1 MNKTTAFL
9 LIASAL
15 ACGRA
20 SCDTFSVTPGQS
32 IQDAIDNAAD
42 GDLIVIFG
50 GSYGQEITID
60 KAVQLTEATGEE
72 VIISGNV
79 TITGVTD
86 APPFR
91 GFNLGAGTT
100 SLTVENTTGLAIS
113 DVVMNHLIQKG
124 GSVYVSDSTIN
135 GVWYTELYQ
144 ILNPALNPN
153 FPPNHPAN
161 AGIAPYL
168 TFPSERSVGFRVT
181 VNGGCAWH
189 ALRQGWLG
197 YSIVGGGGFMSSTS
211 ASDDIDDA
219 ISVLVGNE
227 IQTST
232 PHNVASNFSPVP
244 IRVTHAGADSS
255 VQIYNNYLT
264 SSIARPNHIGSSVIP
279 GFSESIRVGANHL
292 RIQNNFSEL
301 FIAGN
306 PANVKHPFAVSK
318 GYAAYQLS
326 GNVITV
332 RNNVIKGN
340 VIAINAP
347 VNSVIEYNYADN
359 ANHYSLLGANSD
371 VGFPLV
377 GECIPTFAANND
389 GDLVNTNTGR
399 ESGEAGYAFIKDSGW
414 WAYDGDDGD
423 VESLASPDGLY
434 NDRDESRNNAGP
446 SGGPCFDPEA
456 WTTTKPVVISFDIN
470 PESQVT
476 GQGAQVIL
484 SNGIA
489 ISAP

>member
-1 MNKTTAFL
+1 MKKTTLFIFL
-9 LIASAL
+9 THVFL
-15 ACGRA
+15 GTTGWGE
-20 SCDTFSVTPGQS
+20 TFSVTPGQS
-32 IQDAIDNAAD
+32 IQDAIDNATA

-60 KAVQLTEATGEE
+60 KAVQLTEATGED

-100 SLTVENTTGLAIS
+100 NLTVENTTGLAIS
-113 DVVMNHLIQKG
+113 DVVMGDLIQSG

-135 GVWYTELYQ
+135 GTWSTARYRE
-144 ILNPALNPN
+144 LNPDYLHGAS
-153 FPPNHPAN
+153 PNHPQN
-161 AGIAPYL
+161 QGKEQYL
-168 TFPSERSVGFRVT
+168 SDEPSERSVGFRVT
-181 VNGGCAWH
+181 VNGGCDWG

-197 YSIVGGGGFMSSTS
+197 YSVVGADGFQSSTS
-211 ASDDIDDA
+211 SNDDITDP

-227 IQTST
+227 IQTNSF
-232 PHNVASNFSPVP
+232 NAP
-244 IRVTHAGADSS
+244 IHVQHSGANAS
-255 VQIYNNYLT
+255 VQIFNNYLT
-264 SSIARPNHIGSSVIP
+264 SNITRTSQGQLPFP
-279 GFSESIRVGANHL
+279 GVNESIRVAADMVT
-292 RIQNNFSEL
+292 IQNNYSRLQVEN
-301 FIAGN
+301 N
-306 PANVKHPFAVSK
+306 PRWLRDSSALGR

-326 GNVITV
+326 GSRITV
-332 RNNVIKGN
+332 RNNIIKGN
-340 VIAINAP
+340 VSAINAP

-359 ANHYSLLGANSD
+359 ANHYQFFDPNSD

-377 GECIPTFAANND
+377 GGCIPTYAANND

-399 ESGEAGYAFIKDSGW
+399 ETDGELSYTFIKDSGW

>member
-1 MNKTTAFL
+1 MNKFTVFIFLTHVLIGSSAF
-9 LIASAL
+9 
-15 ACGRA
+15 CE
-20 SCDTFSVTPGQS
+20 TFSVTPGQS

-100 SLTVENTTGLAIS
+100 SLTVENTTGLAVS
-113 DVVMNHLIQKG
+113 GVVMNDLNQSG

-135 GVWYTELYQ
+135 GTWSTARYRE
-144 ILNPALNPN
+144 LNPDYLHHQS
-153 FPPNHPAN
+153 PNHPQN
-161 AGIAPYL
+161 QGKEPYL
-168 TFPSERSVGFRVT
+168 SDEPSERSVGFRVT
-181 VNGGCAWH
+181 VNGGCDWD

-197 YSIVGGGGFMSSTS
+197 YSTVGGTGFSSSTS
-211 ASDDIDDA
+211 AADDIADPISVLIGNEIEVEVIPSTTQGQTPA
-219 ISVLVGNE
+219 ISVSHSGE
-227 IQTST
+227 
-232 PHNVASNFSPVP
+232 
-244 IRVTHAGADSS
+244 DSS
-255 VQIYNNYLT
+255 VQIFNNYLA
-264 SSIARPNHIGSSVIP
+264 SFMSRRDRNRGSSGDINIYAGAGKV
-279 GFSESIRVGANHL
+279 RV
-292 RIQNNFSEL
+292 QNNYSEL
-301 FIAGN
+301 AIYGTPQWLQDHSAIGR
-306 PANVKHPFAVSK
+306 
-318 GYAAYQLS
+318 GYVAYQLS
-326 GNVITV
+326 GNEVTV

-340 VIAINAP
+340 VEAIGAP
-347 VNSVIEYNYADN
+347 ANSVVEYNYADN
-359 ANHYSLLGANSD
+359 ANHYQFSAAGG
-371 VGFPLV
+371 VGFPLT
-377 GECIPTFAANND
+377 GGCIPTYAANND

-399 ESGEAGYAFIKDSGW
+399 ENDGEASYAFIKDSGW

-446 SGGPCFDPEA
+446 GGGPCFDPEA

-476 GQGAQVIL
+476 GPGAQVIL